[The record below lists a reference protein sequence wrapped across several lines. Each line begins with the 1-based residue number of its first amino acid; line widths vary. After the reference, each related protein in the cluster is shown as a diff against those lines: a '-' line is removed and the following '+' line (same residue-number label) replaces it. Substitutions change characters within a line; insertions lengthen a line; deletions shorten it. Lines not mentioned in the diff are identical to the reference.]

1 MILEKKNILITGAGK
16 GIGLATVEKAV
27 KEGAFVYAI
36 TRSKNDI
43 KNLKKI
49 GNLKVYFGNTSN
61 LKLINKIFKD
71 SINDKKTITGL
82 VNNAG
87 IRQRINFEKISRKQI
102 KEVFENNFFS
112 TFYIMQIFVKHL
124 MKKKLKGSIVNLGS
138 IVGPQGFKD
147 LTGYAATKSAITG
160 LTKSFAAEMASKNI
174 RANTINPGFTKSS
187 FYKKF
192 KKKKT
197 LYKWTL
203 SRIPQRRWGEPN
215 EIANLICFLISDNSS
230 YITGED
236 INIDGGW
243 SNS

>member
-16 GIGLATVEKAV
+16 GIGLATVEQAV

-87 IRQRINFEKISRKQI
+87 IRQRINFEKISKKQI

-160 LTKSFAAEMASKNI
+160 LTKSFAVEMASKNI

-192 KKKKT
+192 KKKKS

-203 SRIPQRRWGEPN
+203 SRIPQKRWGEPN

>member
-16 GIGLATVEKAV
+16 GIGLATVEQAV

-87 IRQRINFEKISRKQI
+87 IRQRINFEKISKKQI

-160 LTKSFAAEMASKNI
+160 LTKSFAVEMASKNI

-192 KKKKT
+192 KKKNHFT
-197 LYKWTL
+197 NG
-203 SRIPQRRWGEPN
+203 P
-215 EIANLICFLISDNSS
+215 
-230 YITGED
+230 
-236 INIDGGW
+236 
-243 SNS
+243 

>member
-112 TFYIMQIFVKHL
+112 TFYIMQIFV
-124 MKKKLKGSIVNLGS
+124 
-138 IVGPQGFKD
+138 
-147 LTGYAATKSAITG
+147 
-160 LTKSFAAEMASKNI
+160 
-174 RANTINPGFTKSS
+174 
-187 FYKKF
+187 
-192 KKKKT
+192 
-197 LYKWTL
+197 
-203 SRIPQRRWGEPN
+203 
-215 EIANLICFLISDNSS
+215 
-230 YITGED
+230 
-236 INIDGGW
+236 
-243 SNS
+243 

>member
-1 MILEKKNILITGAGK
+1 MILKKKNILITGAGK

-147 LTGYAATKSAITG
+147 LTGYAATKSAIAG

-174 RANTINPGFTKSS
+174 RANIINPGFTKSS